1 VGIPVNPAATQNV
14 DPVTHISFTLNSN
27 VTLWLLATVY
37 LLVPARPFAVN
48 AKVVAPPVA
57 PTVIVLVIYGNSI
70 CMGVPAAAVL
80 LVRYGN
86 PDI

>member
-1 VGIPVNPAATQNV
+1 
-14 DPVTHISFTLNSN
+14 
-27 VTLWLLATVY
+27 
-37 LLVPARPFAVN
+37 
-48 AKVVAPPVA
+48 VVAPPVA